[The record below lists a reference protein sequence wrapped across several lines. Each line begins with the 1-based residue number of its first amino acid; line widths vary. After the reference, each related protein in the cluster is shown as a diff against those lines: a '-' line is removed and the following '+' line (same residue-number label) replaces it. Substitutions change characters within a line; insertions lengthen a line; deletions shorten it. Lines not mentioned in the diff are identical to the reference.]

1 MWEAV
6 KGLLASRK
14 ALAAIAGTVVGLVA
28 KLGGDLDTE
37 SLVAVLAPIMAY
49 ILGQGIADAGAGKE
63 AKKAANGSS

>member
-28 KLGGDLDTE
+28 KLGVDLDTE

>member
-1 MWEAV
+1 MAR
-6 KGLLASRK
+6 RK

-28 KLGGDLDTE
+28 KLGVDLDTE